1 MKGWVN
7 GKCVGWSQ
15 QWQMKGLRSCIFCT
29 NSRRSTAMPACNS
42 IVAAIYCSQPMCA
55 ATDVCTAVLTLLCRP
70 STSQQTQM
78 VRQYATSAAA
88 ISTQHSCVDTS
99 TCNTPP
105 THIHQHISFKRSSSH
120 LSVSQSSCKP
130 AIPQGTGSGAL
141 HPLCSLQLPSSSRSL
156 FCSFCWISFL
166 EQNSCPSC
174 LTMCWHGCVCWHGA
188 CVLQDRS
195 CTKANTICE

>member
-7 GKCVGWSQ
+7 GKCVGWSR
-15 QWQMKGLRSCIFCT
+15 QWQIKGLHSCIFCT

-42 IVAAIYCSQPMCA
+42 IVAAIYCSQTMCA
-55 ATDVCTAVLTLLCRP
+55 ATDVCNAVLTLLCRP

-105 THIHQHISFKRSSSH
+105 PTSISTYLSREAAATCLCPSH
-120 LSVSQSSCKP
+120 P
-130 AIPQGTGSGAL
+130 A
-141 HPLCSLQLPSSSRSL
+141 CLPSPKAL
-156 FCSFCWISFL
+156 VHVHCISDAVC
-166 EQNSCPSC
+166 SCPPAV
-174 LTMCWHGCVCWHGA
+174 TVCSAVSAGFPFLSKIPAHVVSYHVLAWL
-188 CVLQDRS
+188 CVLAWRLCPAGPFMYQG
-195 CTKANTICE
+195 KYHL